1 MYKQVLLGALN
12 AILHP
17 LTLGL
22 CLGPVEMMVRSNR
35 QQYQLHGAGAV
46 PQPAPSGALLSA
58 GRRLNEAGQFGQFL
72 AFLAVLTDGTHAD
85 LCFLLYSGKKLWN
98 RNAIINKLPL
108 ERCLSG
114 AAFQDE

>member
-12 AILHP
+12 AILGP

-22 CLGPVEMMVRSNR
+22 CLGPVEVVVRSNR
-35 QQYQLHGAGAV
+35 QQHQLHGAGAV
-46 PQPAPSGALLSA
+46 PQPVPSGALLSA
-58 GRRLNEAGQFGQFL
+58 RRRLNDTGWFGQFL
-72 AFLAVLTDGTHAD
+72 AFLAFLTDGAHAG

-98 RNAIINKLPL
+98 RNAIINKLSL